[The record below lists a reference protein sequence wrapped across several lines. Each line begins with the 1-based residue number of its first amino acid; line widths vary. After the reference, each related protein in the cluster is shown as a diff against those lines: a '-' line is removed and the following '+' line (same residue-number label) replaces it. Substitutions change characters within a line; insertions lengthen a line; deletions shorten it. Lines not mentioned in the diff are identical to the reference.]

1 MSKSNTN
8 NGTMKFTDID
18 PKKVFIDSVIMNGEA
33 VPLIKYED
41 KTKTAVFQ
49 GPRIL
54 MTDYGLAPGEFL
66 SNGEKNEWYR
76 SDETRDTMKFPVDAD
91 KCAVVIKDDGTTN
104 APEIRKFID
113 FLKALDTHFKTSESI
128 RKAAGIDDDHIEK
141 YMPIYRKAAKPVKKV
156 SDKKD
161 TPIKVKPAYMKTKF
175 HVNNKNKKEIITA
188 FYNVDTETNKTTRV
202 LSEGNYITLED
213 VEKFY
218 EHKCDQQ
225 PVIQLVKVWYKSN
238 GEWGVTLRLV
248 MSRIRKTNKSVKSES
263 FGFIEDDDVQDT
275 KQETKQETKA
285 DVQVPSDDSED
296 EPVKPVQKLKSVSK
310 VDDSDDSDDAPA
322 PKKQPKPPVQQTNDS
337 DSEEVVPVKKPTK
350 QPVKKDVESD
360 DSDDEVVPVKKLP
373 VRGGKSKK

>member
-1 MSKSNTN
+1 
-8 NGTMKFTDID
+8 
-18 PKKVFIDSVIMNGEA
+18 
-33 VPLIKYED
+33 
-41 KTKTAVFQ
+41 
-49 GPRIL
+49 